1 MWRSPIGGKF
11 FLMLIRNTPTAV
23 GKIRHKQEKP
33 EALREHPHRRGE
45 DEYLGGGRQTIQ
57 ETPPRSWGRIFVSDT
72 GSLAV
77 PCSV

>member
-1 MWRSPIGGKF
+1 
-11 FLMLIRNTPTAV
+11 MLIRNTPTAV

-57 ETPPRSWGRIFVSDT
+57 DPPPTVVGKDICQRYRVTCRS
-72 GSLAV
+72 L
-77 PCSV
+77 